1 MQVIAKRRIG
11 GAIVCLVFGVLS
23 AVFGAVTLAT
33 GLGTMSDLA
42 KKIVGAL
49 FVVSG
54 GVLTIVMLARLLG
67 RPVEILLCDEF
78 MLAVN
83 KKSKFTLSAKPA
95 AADDK
100 YLYFRKSD
108 VDSVFYCKAQR
119 FGKDKDYFK
128 YLWLCVLLGFLGFF
142 IVCLIILIDNRGQ
155 YYPDQNHLEIFGQA
169 DACSVQCAKARRGFT
184 GCSKASS
191 RIRSLCPYSGFR
203 RTAKLKAAITP
214 QTSKQRTER

>member
-11 GAIVCLVFGVLS
+11 GAIVWLVFGVLS

-119 FGKDKDYFK
+119 FKSDVGYEDKNY
-128 YLWLCVLLGFLGFF
+128 WLLPWILIFGFF
-142 IVCLIILIDNRGQ
+142 LVCLFLLIRYPGQ
-155 YYPDQNHLEIFGQA
+155 YYPAKIILKFSDKQMLALYNVRKPEEVSRLLKGFVKDREPVPVFGLSENGEAQSRDNAA
-169 DACSVQCAKARRGFT
+169 DGH
-184 GCSKASS
+184 SKA
-191 RIRSLCPYSGFR
+191 
-203 RTAKLKAAITP
+203 
-214 QTSKQRTER
+214 